1 MVPGPIPFMDGFGSS
16 GHHAQML
23 RNQRVGSTWI
33 TASSGPRLHTLI
45 STNKSAG
52 VAFAYST
59 NTSKYRFSLN
69 MPVSISSYRDRCGS
83 DFCWCL
89 SNRDRDMHSEDTY
102 KDTSCMSAS
111 ECGPSNNNIP

>member
-45 STNKSAG
+45 YINKIDRCRLCIFHEYVEIPVFIEYAG
-52 VAFAYST
+52 VDQFVSG
-59 NTSKYRFSLN
+59 SLRIRLLL
-69 MPVSISSYRDRCGS
+69 VFIKSR
-83 DFCWCL
+83 
-89 SNRDRDMHSEDTY
+89 
-102 KDTSCMSAS
+102 
-111 ECGPSNNNIP
+111 